1 MKKLKVYKVYMEDVT
16 NGSCYSTFVPAE
28 NEKEAVK
35 YCEGNGECVAV
46 KDVTEDYPISEE
58 FLFDTLKDKGYGRA
72 EIEIITRT
80 LELVGLSE

>member
-1 MKKLKVYKVYMEDVT
+1 MKQLKIYKVYVEDIT
-16 NGSCYSTFVPAE
+16 DGSCYSTFVPAE
-28 NEKEAVK
+28 SEKEAVK

-46 KDVTEDYPISEE
+46 KEASDYKIHLETLTE
-58 FLFDTLKDKGYGRA
+58 TLANNRWGRA